1 MVLNQYENK
10 GEMLLLNGEDLLP
23 VRFRWFRSSNCFARS
38 TNKGL
43 FIWARLTGLARF
55 PRSRLTPISFV
66 KIAMCSYEKAGQPGY
81 RDLGFYNRDLGNRDE
96 NFPIWTLQPGYRDE
110 NVFDKLAS
118 LSKLGGQNSI
128 ILPCVHFHFKSIR
141 ISFISKVTR
150 VGKAMIVANNTC

>member
-1 MVLNQYENK
+1 MNHKNWQWPITISQDYSQLNQI
-10 GEMLLLNGEDLLP
+10 L
-23 VRFRWFRSSNCFARS
+23 S
-38 TNKGL
+38 TKTTLRKHTKGL